1 MWNGVPMDQV
11 SGSQLQELPLIIPKR
26 LPMYGTTEVNAED
39 ELMLKRT
46 MIAFMIRDKENG
58 NNDGLDEWY
67 SIDKISGKQF
77 YVKLMEKGIH
87 NVEGNAEVYLFG
99 DVQYGIIFQ

>member
-1 MWNGVPMDQV
+1 MWNGVPMDLE
-11 SGSQLQELPLIIPKR
+11 SGSQLPELPLIIQKR
-26 LPMYGTTEVNAED
+26 LPMYGSTEVNAED

-77 YVKLMEKGIH
+77 YVKLMEQGIH
-87 NVEGNAEVYLFG
+87 NIEDNAEGYLFS
-99 DVQYGIIFQ
+99 DVQYGMIF